1 MMMLRRALPLTL
13 LAVVSMTACGD
24 NSGGP
29 DLSADA
35 EAGRRIFLDS
45 GCASCHGA
53 DGQGGVG
60 PQLAGLWGTEVA
72 LDDGTTV
79 IADEAYLRES
89 IVEPSAKK
97 VEGYGIAMP
106 GNDLDDAEVASI
118 LAYIEAIGPTGADG

>member
-1 MMMLRRALPLTL
+1 MPRTTRPT
-13 LAVVSMTACGD
+13 SPIG
-24 NSGGP
+24 GGP